1 MVPALHPPKRSS
13 KTVGYPYSRG
23 PLDSRIGV
31 PIFCHCQS
39 KGIVNISITWSSR
52 ATMQQSTQSENDC
65 SLVFLHNLY
74 RTKLI
79 KLLYYCRAWQDYEND
94 KIMKWLDFEMKLTLG
109 IQTFEIKLNVKQM
122 RTLYTPCEILEI
134 WTRQYR
140 FPILV
145 LIMQYV
151 EHHGKIIKI
160 PYGCPFE
167 GWSKKTSFLAISA
180 VPFQYRP

>member
-23 PLDSRIGV
+23 PHDSRIGV
-31 PIFCHCQS
+31 PIFWHCQS

-94 KIMKWLDFEMKLTLG
+94 KIMKWHDSEMKLTLG

-122 RTLYTPCEILEI
+122 RTLYKPCEILEI

-140 FPILV
+140 SPILV